1 MLAYFYLALAVIA
14 ETTGTAMIG
23 QTNGFTKIIPTV
35 VTLAC
40 YGVSFYLLAIVVKT
54 IPVHLAYA
62 IWSASGILII
72 TALSVLIFKAS
83 LNWQTV
89 LGLTFLV
96 MGVIMVNLFGNVH
109 E

>member
-14 ETTGTAMIG
+14 ETTGTTLIG
-23 QTNGFTKIIPTV
+23 QTNGFTKLLPTIL
-35 VTLAC
+35 TLAC
-40 YGVSFYLLAIVVKT
+40 YGLSFYLLAIVVKT

-72 TALSVLIFKAS
+72 TSLSVVVFKAS

-89 LGLTFLV
+89 LGLALLIV
-96 MGVIMVNLFGNVH
+96 GVVLVNLFGHVH

>member
-14 ETTGTAMIG
+14 ETTGTALIG
-23 QTNGFTKIIPTV
+23 QTNGFTKLLPTIL
-35 VTLAC
+35 TLAC
-40 YGVSFYLLAIVVKT
+40 YGLSFYLLAIVVKT

-72 TALSVLIFKAS
+72 TSLSVVVFKAS

-89 LGLTFLV
+89 LGLALLIV
-96 MGVIMVNLFGNVH
+96 GVVLVNLFGHVH

>member
-14 ETTGTAMIG
+14 ETTGTALIG
-23 QTNGFTKIIPTV
+23 QTNGFTKLLPTIL
-35 VTLAC
+35 TLAC
-40 YGVSFYLLAIVVKT
+40 YGLSFYLLAIVVKT

-72 TALSVLIFKAS
+72 TSLSVVVFKTS

-89 LGLTFLV
+89 LGLALLIV
-96 MGVIMVNLFGNVH
+96 GVVLVNLFGHVH

>member
-14 ETTGTAMIG
+14 ETTGTALIG
-23 QTNGFTKIIPTV
+23 QTNGFTKLLPTIL
-35 VTLAC
+35 TLAC
-40 YGVSFYLLAIVVKT
+40 YGLSFYLLAIVVKT

-72 TALSVLIFKAS
+72 TSLSVVVFKAS

-89 LGLTFLV
+89 LGLALLIV
-96 MGVIMVNLFGNVH
+96 GVALVNLFGHVH